1 MLWSSEITLSNEFF
15 NSLINHAMP
24 LDPRAIKAIQ
34 HNARALDLYTWLAN
48 RLPRVRGAKGDKV
61 SWYAL
66 KTQFGADI
74 SDLSNFRR
82 KTLQALSQ
90 TLKVYPRAKVTQ
102 IEGGLL
108 LKKSFPPIKG
118 KIAKLSLIHISEP
131 TRPY

>member
-1 MLWSSEITLSNEFF
+1 
-15 NSLINHAMP
+15 MP
-24 LDPRAIKAIQ
+24 LDPRAIRGIQ

-48 RLPRVRGAKGDKV
+48 RLPRVRSAKGDKV

-82 KTLQALSQ
+82 KTLEALSQ
-90 TLKVYPRAKVTQ
+90 TQQVYPKARVTQ

-108 LKKSFPPIKG
+108 LKKSYPPVKG
-118 KIAKLSLIHISEP
+118 KLSIRKQKRIANS
-131 TRPY
+131 